1 MYSWPAQA
9 DSSMRSIASVERLL
23 VGGLDAPAPLL
34 NARSKVSSS
43 QRLGV
48 ELMAECRCS
57 AFRGEPHVRLSARA
71 PRARALE
78 ENRWAAVARRNPP
91 APAPRGGLEPL
102 SGAGAAAV
110 RNSWASSPTA
120 LKRREV
126 QPLLPSPTKLEVV
139 TKGVCCERPRE
150 V

>member
-9 DSSMRSIASVERLL
+9 DSSLRSIASIERLL

-78 ENRWAAVARRNPP
+78 ENRRQVGLGGYAP
-91 APAPRGGLEPL
+91 APAPRDDLEAL
-102 SGAGAAAV
+102 SSAGAAAV
-110 RNSWASSPTA
+110 RNLWASSPTA
-120 LKRREV
+120 LHSRVEIK
-126 QPLLPSPTKLEVV
+126 
-139 TKGVCCERPRE
+139 
-150 V
+150 